1 MHLFY
6 TEGVDLFRSF
16 NAGEIHLTL
25 SETES
30 AHVKVMRLKSGDQVL
45 LTDGLGCFAQAVVD
59 DVHHKKS
66 VVRLT
71 SVDLQPVKP
80 YKIRLAVAPT
90 KNISRYEWFVEKA
103 VEIGVDEII
112 PLWCDHSERERLR
125 VDRLEKVAVAA
136 MKQSLKAKLP
146 FISEPVSIDAE
157 LNDSSRNDARFIAWI
172 DDTVNTHL
180 KTVCPVNKDITVLI
194 GPEGDFSPREV
205 KAAVDRGF
213 IPVSLGKSRLRTET
227 AALAACMII
236 NLINE

>member
-6 TEGVDLFRSF
+6 TEGVNLFRSF
-16 NAGEIHLTL
+16 KAGEIHLTL
-25 SETES
+25 NETES
-30 AHVKVMRLKSGDQVL
+30 AHVKVMRLKPGDQVL

-66 VVRLT
+66 TVRLG
-71 SVDLQPVKP
+71 SVDVQPEKP
-80 YKIRLAVAPT
+80 YKIKLAVAPT

-103 VEIGVDEII
+103 VEIGVDEIV

-125 VDRLEKVAVAA
+125 IDRLEKVAVAA

-146 FISEPVSIDAE
+146 RISEPVSIDAV
-157 LNDSSRNDARFIAWI
+157 LNENSPGDARFIAWI

-180 KTVCPVNKDITVLI
+180 KTVCPANKDITVLI
-194 GPEGDFSPREV
+194 GPEGDFSQREV
-205 KAAVDRGF
+205 KAAIERGF
-213 IPVSLGKSRLRTET
+213 VPVSLGKSRLRTET
-227 AALAACMII
+227 AALVACMII